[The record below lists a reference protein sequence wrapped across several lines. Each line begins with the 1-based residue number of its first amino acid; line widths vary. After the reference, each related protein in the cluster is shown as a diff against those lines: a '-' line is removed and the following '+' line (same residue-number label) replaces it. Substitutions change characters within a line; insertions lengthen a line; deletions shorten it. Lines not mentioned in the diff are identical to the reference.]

1 MHQVITIT
9 QTPLQE
15 KLTRYKSTKDL
26 ALAAEIC
33 ADLANYHIMNDADFQ
48 KLVNLAA
55 FGQVCEEN
63 YKAEKAKGG
72 KSTAERMTPKQ
83 RSEKARKMALA
94 RWNKV
99 DNSKVI
105 KDVK

>member
-15 KLTRYKSTKDL
+15 KLTHYQSTKDL

-33 ADLANYHIMNDADFQ
+33 AELANYHIMNHEDFE

-55 FGQVCEEN
+55 YGQVCKKN

-72 KSTAERMTPKQ
+72 KATAQRMTAQQ
-83 RSEKARKMALA
+83 RSEKARRMALA

>member
-9 QTPLQE
+9 PTPLQE
-15 KLTRYKSTKDL
+15 KLTRYQSTKDL

-33 ADLANYHIMNDADFQ
+33 AELANCHIMNDEDFQ

-55 FGQVCEEN
+55 FGQAYEKN
-63 YKAEKAKGG
+63 YKAEKSKGG
-72 KSTAERMTPKQ
+72 KATAERMTPQQ

-99 DNSKVI
+99 DNNKVI

>member
-1 MHQVITIT
+1 MHKVITIT
-9 QTPLQE
+9 TTPLQE
-15 KLTRYKSTKDL
+15 KLTRYQSTKDL

-33 ADLANYHIMNDADFQ
+33 AELANYHIMNDEDFQ

-55 FGQVCEEN
+55 FGQAYEKN
-63 YKAEKAKGG
+63 YKAEKSKGG
-72 KSTAERMTPKQ
+72 KATAERMTPQQ
-83 RSEKARKMALA
+83 RSEKARRMALA
-94 RWNKV
+94 RWNKL

>member
-1 MHQVITIT
+1 MHKVITTT

-33 ADLANYHIMNDADFQ
+33 EEITNYHILNDEDFQ

-55 FGQVCEEN
+55 YAQVYEEN

-72 KSTAERMTPKQ
+72 KAAAKRMTPQQ
-83 RSEKARKMALA
+83 RSEKARRMALA

-99 DNSKVI
+99 DKSKVI